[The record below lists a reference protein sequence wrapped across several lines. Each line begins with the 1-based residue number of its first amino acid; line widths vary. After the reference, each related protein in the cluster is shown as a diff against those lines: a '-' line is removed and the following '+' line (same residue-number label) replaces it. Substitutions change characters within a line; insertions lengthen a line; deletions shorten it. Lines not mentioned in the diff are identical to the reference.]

1 MENALLQTHVHVMKA
16 TPPIQK
22 IKMSVY
28 PSAKL
33 NARMVPAWRE
43 IHVLATL
50 DI

>member
-1 MENALLQTHVHVMKA
+1 MENALHQTHVHVMKA
-16 TPPIQK
+16 TPLIQR

-33 NARMVPAWRE
+33 NARMVPAQHK

-50 DI
+50 AM